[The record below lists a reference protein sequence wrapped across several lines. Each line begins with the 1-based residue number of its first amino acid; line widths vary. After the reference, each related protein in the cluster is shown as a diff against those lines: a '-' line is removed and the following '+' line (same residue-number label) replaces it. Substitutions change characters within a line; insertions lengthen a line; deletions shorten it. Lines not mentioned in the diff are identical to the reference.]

1 MGSFYGGRRGASAQ
15 IVKTYNSYSEMETDF
30 SSSDCSVG
38 YNEYVIVNEN
48 DQSILYKKT
57 FTTPEKIGSLMPN
70 KDLKVIDFDIA
81 LKSYEDIKSEAGAVE
96 KESTLENGDIIPGKE
111 IVNGEIKYND
121 KLYYIYNN
129 ILNGEGDTVISEI
142 GVKVPYS
149 IIDFSADILEGDN
162 DASHPLLSQVFEK
175 DEKGQNII
183 HPFSSSWHFNIPR
196 GNPGSSIKNLRVLSA
211 DYISK
216 QKIALVNRPQIPE
229 GDIQNSIQ
237 YLIYDEYNPVTDKT
251 STYYLGNS
259 TQIEDISLSDNGTLT
274 IKYEGG
280 RIISFDRVIKWIK
293 DISVSDDGT
302 ITIEYN
308 DDNSDIFEKKIRS
321 ISNLSFD
328 ENGKFIISDNQNN
341 VINQEIKWIKDVQ
354 INEQTQKINITYNIL
369 DSEGKNITTE
379 IGSPLNYI
387 VKTAIDDN
395 YNLLIYN
402 SDPEIRKNLGSS
414 AVTYD
419 GLEGWQNLGNI
430 KEDSGILIG
439 KNYENLN
446 NYSQENII
454 RKLNTDYPKGLLN
467 SDKGKVITVGANN
480 QIKSFYAFDY
490 DQKTWYFL
498 GKIGDLSRYPNS
510 GVFVGKSDF
519 NTNDKLESLNVGG
532 FWFVTYGEDDET

>member
-15 IVKTYNSYSEMETDF
+15 IVKTYNSYSEMKTDF

-259 TQIEDISLSDNGTLT
+259 AQIEDISLSDNGTLT

-293 DISVSDDGT
+293 NISISDDGT

-369 DSEGKNITTE
+369 DNEGKNITTE

-387 VKTAIDDN
+387 VRTAIDDN

-402 SDPEIRKNLGSS
+402 SDPEIRKSLGSS

-454 RKLNTDYPKGLLN
+454 KKLNTDYPKGLLN